1 MKKNKEQ
8 TPEEKLTEQ
17 ILVSQSNAL
26 TTARYNFSLIEKRI
40 VYKIIEAVRRNHI
53 EVEGEKTIFDNL
65 VLYMSF
71 SDLKEVAEHKKRVTE
86 SIKDLRLKHIEMED
100 AEGNWLLTGFMNYA
114 KFDSKTQLFQFEVSR
129 ELLPHLVE
137 LSKCFTTLELTTI
150 MGLKSTY
157 SQRLFEFC
165 SMWRTKGYFFY
176 EIDSLRKMFLIEE
189 KYVSISLLREKV
201 LDIAQL
207 EIKGL
212 YDKKELDFYFEYS
225 FDEKTKIGKK
235 YTRIHFKIFNRE
247 EKEVKI
253 QTLDDLKKLSRDYL
267 TNFLFF
273 KDKNYVNLIIQYAQT
288 NPSSI
293 ADLISKITRIVKD
306 ADKVP
311 SEQAKLIRHILKSDF
326 GIAKAK

>member
-1 MKKNKEQ
+1 MKIFNME
-8 TPEEKLTEQ
+8 TTEKGL
-17 ILVSQSNAL
+17 ISNISQSNAL
-26 TTARYNFSLIEKRI
+26 TSARYQFSVIEKRI
-40 VYKIIEAVRRNHI
+40 VYKIIEAVRKNHI
-53 EVEGEKTIFDNL
+53 EVEGQKTIFNDL
-65 VLYMSF
+65 VLYLSF
-71 SDLKEVAEHKKRVTE
+71 SDLKEVAIEKKRVTE
-86 SIKDLRLKHIEMED
+86 AIKDLRLKHIEMED
-100 AEGNWLLTGFMNYA
+100 EEGNWLLTGFMNYA
-114 KFDSKTQLFQFEVSR
+114 KFNSKTQLFQFEVSK

-150 MGLKSTY
+150 IGLKSIY

-176 EIDSLRKMFLIEE
+176 EIDSLRKMFLIET
-189 KYVSISLLREKV
+189 KYQDNSSLKNFV
-201 LDIAQL
+201 LDVAQT

-235 YTRIHFKIFNRE
+235 YTKIHFKIFNRE
-247 EKEVKI
+247 EKEVKVS
-253 QTLDDLKKLSRDYL
+253 TLEDLKKLSRDYL
-267 TNFLFF
+267 KFLFPR
-273 KDKNYVNLIIQYAQT
+273 DANYINLIIQYAQT

-293 ADLISKITRIVKD
+293 SDLISKITRIVKD

-326 GIAKAK
+326 GIVKVK